1 MNIKK
6 YFLLGGAALMLGMS
20 SCVGDLDLEP
30 NDPNLVDPNDPNF
43 NANTIAMCYTGIAV
57 SGIDG
62 SSSSYVSG
70 IDPGTS
76 AYLRCTVMLNEYAAD
91 QIFFIWE
98 DPGIPDLNVMTWG
111 AENGILNGAYYRFL
125 GHIAICNQFLANT
138 ADSADPEVLEMR
150 AEARVLRA
158 YSYLNMIDFFGQ
170 TSFITEEAAIGEKPR
185 QISRKEGFEFIERE
199 LKEVVDGRLIAET
212 PVYGRVGLD
221 GAEALLARLYL
232 NAEVYSGTPR
242 WKDCQDRCNN
252 IIARHQGGGFQGSG
266 LAQNWMYLFCRD
278 NKEYMPGGGNKLEN
292 EILFGISYDAIYT
305 QSYGGSSFIIN
316 SSTPPGDAYFTPFAA
331 YGTSAGWGCFRG
343 RRQMAELFYG
353 LDNDVRHSMWKTGF
367 YQGGFPNPNTPGEM
381 VKDEDYRDDI
391 VGYKGAWGA
400 TGGNMVIKFTG
411 LSKSPANDGTFVVD
425 ALGLAPA
432 KDRTDFATTDY
443 PIIRLADVY
452 LMYAECN
459 VMGGVG
465 NTADAVKYVNFV
477 RERAHA
483 PKIDASELTQNLILD
498 ERGRELYY
506 EGIRRTD
513 LVRNGV
519 YVGPRQKVWQFKG
532 SKDDAA
538 GTRVGSH
545 MALYPIPTA
554 VLRAQP
560 DFKQNPGY

>member
-6 YFLLGGAALMLGMS
+6 YFLLGGTALILGFS

-30 NDPNLVDPNDPNF
+30 NDPNQADPNDPNF
-43 NANTIAMCYTGIAV
+43 NANSIAMCYSGIAV
-57 SGIDG
+57 SGISGSG
-62 SSSSYVSG
+62 SSYITG
-70 IDPGTS
+70 LDAGTS

-91 QIFFIWE
+91 QVFFMW
-98 DPGIPDLNVMTWG
+98 PDAGVQDLVVMTWG
-111 AENGILNGAYYRFL
+111 AENSILNGAYYRFL
-125 GHIAICNQFLANT
+125 GHIAVCNQFLANT

-158 YSYLNMIDFFGQ
+158 YSYMNMIDFFGQ

-185 QISRKEGFEFIERE
+185 QISRAEGFAFIESE
-199 LKEVVDGRLIAET
+199 LKDVIDNGIISDS

-232 NAEVYSGTPR
+232 NAEVYSGTAR
-242 WKDCQDRCNN
+242 WKDCQDRCRN

-266 LAQNWMYLFCRD
+266 LANHWMYLFCRD
-278 NKEYMPGGGNKLEN
+278 NNEYMPGGANKAEN
-292 EILFGISYDAIYT
+292 EILFGIAYDDTYT
-305 QSYGGSSFIIN
+305 QSYGGSTFIIN
-316 SSTPPGDAYFTPFAA
+316 SATAPGTTHYFPSSN

-343 RRQMAELFYG
+343 RKQLAELFYG
-353 LDNDVRHSMWKTGF
+353 MDGDVRKSMWGTGI
-367 YQGGFPNPNTPGEM
+367 YPETNVNGE
-381 VKDEDYRDDI
+381 DWAEENYSDDI
-391 VGYKGAWGA
+391 VGFTGDWN
-400 TGGNMVIKFTG
+400 TVGGNMVIKFTG
-411 LSKSPANDGTFVVD
+411 LEKSDANDGTFKY
-425 ALGLAPA
+425 APDGSA
-432 KDRTDFATTDY
+432 TVNTDFASTDY

-459 VMGGVG
+459 VRGGVG

-477 RERAHA
+477 RERCNSA
-483 PKIDASELTQNLILD
+483 PISAAELTENLILD

-513 LVRNGV
+513 LVRAGV

-532 SKDDAA
+532 SSEDAN
-538 GTRVGSH
+538 GTRVGER
-545 MALYPIPTA
+545 MALYPIPNA
-554 VLRAQP
+554 VLNSQP